1 MAIAIPDISPAE
13 LLARIRGPIVRA
25 NPAYPEVIQ
34 LRIEDAEGA
43 IWRFSTAYSDFSP
56 SDPEFFLGKVVVD
69 IESERSGKLTMRFSD
84 GSEFNVLPEP
94 EEPDDELSTWDL
106 ITPDGLSLEFRPRG
120 LWTLRLASEVV

>member
-13 LLARIRGPIVRA
+13 LLSRIRGTIIRA
-25 NPAYPEVIQ
+25 APGYPEVIH
-34 LRIEDAEGA
+34 LRIEDGEGA
-43 IWRFSTAYSDFSP
+43 IWRFSTFYCEFSP
-56 SDPEFFLGKVVVD
+56 SDPDFFVGKVVVD
-69 IESERSGKLTMRFSD
+69 IQFDRSGRLRMLFAD
-84 GSEFNVLPEP
+84 ASEFNVLPEP